1 MNFRGFDLAERQG
14 SMAWLGSV
22 EWRVPIIRKADI
34 DAVDHFVRL
43 KNVYL
48 APFYDVGDIYLSG
61 KSLGPVAHAVGIG
74 FRFDVAWF
82 SFLERTM
89 LRVDVAK
96 TVNVNSP
103 TQFWFGLQ
111 HPF

>member
-1 MNFRGFDLAERQG
+1 MPVWCG
-14 SMAWLGSV
+14 
-22 EWRVPIIRKADI
+22 ADV
-34 DAVDHFVRL
+34 DAIDHFARL

-48 APFYDVGDIYLSG
+48 APFYDVGDMYFDG
-61 KSLGPVAHAVGIG
+61 KSLGPVAHAVGLG

-89 LRVDVAK
+89 LRLDVAK

-103 TQFWFGLQ
+103 VQYWIGIQ